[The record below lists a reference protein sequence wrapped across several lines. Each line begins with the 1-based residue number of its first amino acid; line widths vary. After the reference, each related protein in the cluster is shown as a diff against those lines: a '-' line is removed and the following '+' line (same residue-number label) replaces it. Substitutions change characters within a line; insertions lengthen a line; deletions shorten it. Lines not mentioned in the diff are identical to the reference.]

1 MVLFPGGTSKRSLDD
16 KLASLV
22 EPGIDATKEAGKL
35 LENLPTLWEEAN
47 LSERR
52 NILLSILDAVYVD
65 TVEEKA
71 IVALRPKPAFRPLFE
86 IAITRK
92 GSDVVLINEP
102 PPASNEPEAADSC
115 FWWRRGRVG
124 CSLFANTVS
133 SSLTWQKLNTL
144 VELASGRGDGG
155 EWNSTR
161 NTDWRCWWL

>member
-65 TVEEKA
+65 TVE
-71 IVALRPKPAFRPLFE
+71 
-86 IAITRK
+86 
-92 GSDVVLINEP
+92 
-102 PPASNEPEAADSC
+102 
-115 FWWRRGRVG
+115 
-124 CSLFANTVS
+124 
-133 SSLTWQKLNTL
+133 
-144 VELASGRGDGG
+144 
-155 EWNSTR
+155 
-161 NTDWRCWWL
+161 